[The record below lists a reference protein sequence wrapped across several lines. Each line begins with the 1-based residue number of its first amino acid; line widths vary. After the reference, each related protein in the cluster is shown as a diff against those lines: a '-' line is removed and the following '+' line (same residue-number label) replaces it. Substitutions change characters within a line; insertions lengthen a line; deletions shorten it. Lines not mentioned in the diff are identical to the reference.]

1 MFEKVFKYVILK
13 WVNEST
19 IEKIAI
25 LSLRR
30 LVEKTDNKI
39 DDEIFNIIFER
50 HTDTTEDKV
59 EE

>member
-13 WVNEST
+13 WMNEST

-39 DDEIFNIIFER
+39 DDEIFNIIFEK

>member
-13 WVNEST
+13 WMNEST
-19 IEKIAI
+19 IEKIAV

-39 DDEIFNIIFER
+39 DDEIFNIIFEK

>member
-13 WVNEST
+13 WLNEST
-19 IEKIAI
+19 LEQIAI

-39 DDEIFNIIFER
+39 DDEIFNIIFEK

>member
-13 WVNEST
+13 WMDETT

-39 DDEIFNIIFER
+39 DDEIFNIIFEK

>member
-13 WVNEST
+13 WLNEST

-39 DDEIFNIIFER
+39 DDEIFNIIFEK

>member
-13 WVNEST
+13 WLNEST
-19 IEKIAI
+19 LEKIAV

-39 DDEIFNIIFER
+39 DDEIFNIIFEK